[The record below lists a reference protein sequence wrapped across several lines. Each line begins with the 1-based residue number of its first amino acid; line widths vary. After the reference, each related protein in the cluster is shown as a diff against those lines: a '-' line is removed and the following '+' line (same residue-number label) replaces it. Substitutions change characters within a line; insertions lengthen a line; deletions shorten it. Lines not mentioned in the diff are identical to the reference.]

1 MSNSSNLVRMGT
13 AANFFFALVSL
24 FPPCLTAQFGSAP
37 ALLPLTSITG
47 ITCLSGFS
55 RVQSP
60 SISAWDTSWRATA
73 ITVPSPFGLADL
85 QSHRA
90 MVSGKSNSWLGTT
103 IALEAFGGSLYREF
117 NGLASV
123 STQISSLTSFG
134 VSVAYSQLTI
144 ASERSFSALRFDI
157 GATILLPQRSRGSGT
172 GGSGTG
178 GSGAG
183 GSGTGGSGS
192 RISITMH
199 NVLRSGIGTSTS
211 SIPQDVAI
219 AYGDAFDDD
228 LEAEVQYRI
237 VLQRSRSVQCALSYR
252 IASAVSF
259 RCAADLSTTTLGMES
274 AINVTQS
281 MRILSSVCF
290 QPVLG
295 LRIGGGVSWSL

>member
-157 GATILLPQRSRGSGT
+157 GATILLPQRSRGSGA
-172 GGSGTG
+172 G